1 MQWRKPG
8 NFSKIAAS
16 LALTGD
22 TIVSRFEKTK
32 NHLEQSLTELQG
44 MVPVVLQLQI
54 SDILQDLS
62 VTKFQLN
69 SHEFEAGKALR
80 GLLEQDAS
88 VISSVGNSAIEV
100 LQFAALRLHL
110 TTQKDL
116 LIERR
121 SIRKLLNEVVE
132 ENSTKTKTLK
142 YLSYL
147 LKKHEKQLVQGQQPV
162 NPSNQQDGSSLFSKP
177 SCKSLSA
184 KYLNLETRPG
194 YPLDETQASMLDSPN
209 PPEEFKCPLSSKLM
223 YDPVVISSGQ
233 TFERTYIQKWFDDGH
248 DTCPKTGLKLD
259 DLSVRS
265 NTAMRDLISRWSVHQ
280 GIILSDPSMQT
291 SIYGSLETSS
301 NSICSNASSMRDI
314 HLQIDISNLSLGSLD
329 SSYSLGFSNPKGK
342 KFRFYRSI
350 GEIKRRVLFNI
361 SDVPWESQYRAV
373 QDVKDYL
380 INYDSSCTFVSS
392 ENFMEPLVQ
401 FLKNAFDKQDVEA
414 QEAGTQLFLTFLKSN
429 SRETTNVSEDVYSLL
444 ASFLEKDATAETLAI
459 LEILSLETSAL
470 SSLAKSDALAL
481 IVELLDSYDKELEA
495 ASIRILYNLS
505 LNIDTHSFKFAS
517 NWIPKLVPFLRG
529 SLAAGTCIG
538 ILENLSK
545 FEEGRVSIVQTDGCI
560 SSMVELL
567 EAGSSNDQEHA
578 IAILLSLCAQR
589 DQYCHLVLREGIL
602 PALCHASVNGTEKGK
617 ASASELLRLL
627 MDVKSDNEQENRPPA
642 RSNGDAFVEHPD
654 ENSEKKSSSKV
665 SGSFGRKMKMLFK
678 KK

>member
-1 MQWRKPG
+1 MGNILWMGSDASEVQETPLHTSYIKVHEVMCTQLLSLLDRISGIFPDIVAARPRCTSGIKALCLLQNAMEKARKLLQ
-8 NFSKIAAS
+8 NCCESSKLY

-301 NSICSNASSMRDI
+301 NSICRD
-314 HLQIDISNLSLGSLD
+314 
-329 SSYSLGFSNPKGK
+329 
-342 KFRFYRSI
+342 R
-350 GEIKRRVLFNI
+350 
-361 SDVPWESQYRAV
+361 
-373 QDVKDYL
+373 
-380 INYDSSCTFVSS
+380 
-392 ENFMEPLVQ
+392 
-401 FLKNAFDKQDVEA
+401 
-414 QEAGTQLFLTFLKSN
+414 KS
-429 SRETTNVSEDVYSLL
+429 VV
-444 ASFLEKDATAETLAI
+444 
-459 LEILSLETSAL
+459 
-470 SSLAKSDALAL
+470 
-481 IVELLDSYDKELEA
+481 
-495 ASIRILYNLS
+495 
-505 LNIDTHSFKFAS
+505 
-517 NWIPKLVPFLRG
+517 
-529 SLAAGTCIG
+529 
-538 ILENLSK
+538 
-545 FEEGRVSIVQTDGCI
+545 
-560 SSMVELL
+560 
-567 EAGSSNDQEHA
+567 
-578 IAILLSLCAQR
+578 
-589 DQYCHLVLREGIL
+589 
-602 PALCHASVNGTEKGK
+602 
-617 ASASELLRLL
+617 
-627 MDVKSDNEQENRPPA
+627 
-642 RSNGDAFVEHPD
+642 
-654 ENSEKKSSSKV
+654 
-665 SGSFGRKMKMLFK
+665 
-678 KK
+678 